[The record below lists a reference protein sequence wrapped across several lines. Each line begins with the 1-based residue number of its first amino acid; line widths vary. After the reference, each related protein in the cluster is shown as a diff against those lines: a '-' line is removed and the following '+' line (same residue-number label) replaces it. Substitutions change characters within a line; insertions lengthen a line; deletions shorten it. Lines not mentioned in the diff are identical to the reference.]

1 MGVVNITPDSF
12 YDGGRHF
19 DAGAAISHAERL
31 ITEGADII
39 DLGAESTRPGAD
51 AVPEEVEL
59 VRLLPVLRALRDAGV
74 PVSVD
79 TLKPGV
85 MRVAAGEGA
94 SMLNDVRALAAEGA
108 LDAAAAS
115 DCAVCLMH
123 MRGEPR
129 TMQKAPRYDNVVAE
143 VREFLRQ
150 RAGAALG
157 AGIPAERIVVDPGFG
172 FGKTVEHNMSLLRNL
187 AALGVLGFPVL
198 AGLSRKSSLG
208 AITGR
213 APDDRL
219 AASLGAMLLA
229 VERGAAIVR
238 VHDVAQTRDVLAVR
252 AAMLEADAQE

>member
-1 MGVVNITPDSF
+1 
-12 YDGGRHF
+12 
-19 DAGAAISHAERL
+19 
-31 ITEGADII
+31 
-39 DLGAESTRPGAD
+39 
-51 AVPEEVEL
+51 
-59 VRLLPVLRALRDAGV
+59 
-74 PVSVD
+74 
-79 TLKPGV
+79 
-85 MRVAAGEGA
+85 
-94 SMLNDVRALAAEGA
+94 MLNDVRALAAEGA